1 MSCVIQFLPS
11 QMAFS
16 LPEVFAAASCIFF
29 FTGVDHELDVAEV
42 ICRAGKRSNKTP
54 LLFL

>member
-1 MSCVIQFLPS
+1 MSCVVQFLPS

>member
-1 MSCVIQFLPS
+1 MSCVVQFLPS

-29 FTGVDHELDVAEV
+29 F
-42 ICRAGKRSNKTP
+42 
-54 LLFL
+54 FLQEWTMSLM